1 VAAKKK
7 KSTAHRHK
15 QQQKKQ
21 QRRNT
26 RLQKQRSPTRPA
38 QALPSLKLD
47 PTLGDDMR
55 LLAPGGD
62 LSALTPDRFA
72 DLLLPPALD
81 SADLADEPEF
91 AEIAIPPLVATRTYI
106 ELIQEQGIEAVDVV
120 DLDDEEREEA
130 IAEAFDETTA
140 RLLTPALRQQLRTSL
155 INLRA
160 RLRRTHQM
168 NELPRVA
175 AVQMFLESDQEGQIV
190 ASLGLVQEIVRRS
203 IAFGFQM
210 AEAVEQLHSA
220 EAAGGKLTPAA
231 LREQITQSESG
242 QRLTATLETTPG
254 FRRLLE
260 EQIGEME
267 RAGHEALFKGERRL
281 NLYTQAEL
289 AHAADLFKQ
298 ATGDDLTTLLTP
310 DSKVGPIL
318 PELLP
323 QLVEYVR
330 RLLASAERLAQFRQR
345 LDEAVVDP
353 TFADSKWAPV
363 LLTLHDH
370 LTKEESVA
378 YAQSYLVAALFGE
391 LWMSVLPPEAF
402 EADEA
407 NEPGE

>member
-26 RLQKQRSPTRPA
+26 RLQKQRAPARPTPT
-38 QALPSLKLD
+38 PESLRLD
-47 PTLGDDMR
+47 PTLGDDVR

-62 LSALTPDRFA
+62 LRALTPDRFA

-91 AEIAIPPLVATRTYI
+91 AEIAIPPLVATQSYI
-106 ELIQEQGIEAVDVV
+106 EVIQEHGIESENII

-130 IAEAFDETTA
+130 IAEAFDETAA
-140 RLLTPALRQQLRTSL
+140 RLLTPALRQQIRTGL

-190 ASLGLVQEIVRRS
+190 ASLGLVQEIIRRS
-203 IAFGFQM
+203 IVFGFQM
-210 AEAVEQLHSA
+210 AEVVEQFHNA

-231 LREQITQSESG
+231 LREQIIQSESG
-242 QRLTATLETTPG
+242 QRLTAALETTPG
-254 FRRLLE
+254 LRRVLE
-260 EQIGEME
+260 EKIDEME
-267 RAGHEALFKGERRL
+267 RAGHQALFSGELRL

-310 DSKVGPIL
+310 ESQLSPIL
-318 PELLP
+318 PQLLP
-323 QLVEYVR
+323 QVVEYVR
-330 RLLASAERLAQFRQR
+330 GLMASSERLTHFRQR

-353 TFADSKWAPV
+353 AFADSKWAPV

-370 LTKEESVA
+370 LTKAESVV

-391 LWMSVLPPEAF
+391 LWLSVLPPEAF
-402 EADEA
+402 EVDEP
-407 NEPGE
+407 NEPG